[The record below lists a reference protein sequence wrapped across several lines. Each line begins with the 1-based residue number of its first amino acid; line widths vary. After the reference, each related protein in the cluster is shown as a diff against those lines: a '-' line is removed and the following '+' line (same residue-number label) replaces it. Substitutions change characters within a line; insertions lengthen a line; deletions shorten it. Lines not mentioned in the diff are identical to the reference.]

1 MKRTSRDLQTTGAEM
16 AAAVIDRFG
25 PPSVL
30 HLGRVP
36 VPEPGP
42 NEVLIALH
50 AAGVG
55 SWDESIRDGSWRFGR
70 TRFPLV
76 IGTDGAG
83 VVVAKGSRV
92 KRFRIG
98 DHVYAASTENARG
111 GYYAQYI
118 AASETHV
125 ARVPRRLDFVHAA
138 ALVYPGLTALRG
150 VNDILGVRRGET
162 VLIFGASGA
171 VGTLAVQMAKYRG
184 ARVIATAS
192 ARRAQSVLRQL
203 GASAVVDARDPHMV
217 DALVK
222 LAPDGIDVVL
232 ALAGGN
238 ELERCLALVPRGGR
252 VAYPNGIEPEPRRT
266 RGIRF
271 RSYDARNSVRELTRL
286 ARMVEAAR
294 LRVPIAAI
302 FPLARAAAAHR
313 RQHEHVIGRI
323 VLRIRRNSH

>member
-1 MKRTSRDLQTTGAEM
+1 MNTSVKLHTTGPDM

-30 HLGRVP
+30 HAGRVP
-36 VPEPGP
+36 VPEPGS

-55 SWDESIRDGSWRFGR
+55 SWDESMRDGSWKEGR

-83 VVVAKGSRV
+83 VVAAKGSRV
-92 KRFRIG
+92 KRFRLG
-98 DHVYAASTENARG
+98 DHVYAASTGNTKG
-111 GYYAQYI
+111 GYYAQFV
-118 AASETHV
+118 AVSEAHV
-125 ARVPRRLDFVHAA
+125 ARAPRRLDFIHAA
-138 ALVYPGLTALRG
+138 AVAFTGLTALQG

-171 VGTLAVQMAKYRG
+171 VGTLAVQFARHRG

-192 ARRAQSVLRQL
+192 GRSAQSALRRL
-203 GASAVVDARDPHMV
+203 GASAVVDARDPKLA
-217 DALVK
+217 DELLK
-222 LAPDGIDVVL
+222 LAPDGIDAVL

-238 ELERCLALVPRGGR
+238 ELERCLAFVPRGGR

-271 RSYDARNSVRELTRL
+271 RSYDAGNSARELTRL
-286 ARMVEAAR
+286 ARTVDVAR
-294 LRVPIAAI
+294 VRVPIAAI
-302 FPLARAAAAHR
+302 LPLARAAGAHR
-313 RQHEHVIGRI
+313 RQHKHVIGRI
-323 VLRIRRNSH
+323 VLRIRRTPD

>member
-222 LAPDGIDVVL
+222 L
-232 ALAGGN
+232 
-238 ELERCLALVPRGGR
+238 
-252 VAYPNGIEPEPRRT
+252 
-266 RGIRF
+266 
-271 RSYDARNSVRELTRL
+271 
-286 ARMVEAAR
+286 MV
-294 LRVPIAAI
+294 
-302 FPLARAAAAHR
+302 
-313 RQHEHVIGRI
+313 
-323 VLRIRRNSH
+323 